1 MDASTGAYVTLMT
14 TVDNEEDAQAIAS
27 ATVGQRMAACV
38 QVIGPITSTYW
49 WDGDVQSG
57 EEWLCL
63 IKTGVDL
70 LPELEAIIR
79 QVHPYDV
86 PELLALPVVAG
97 GRDYLAWLDAELAPA
112 RRKS

>member
-1 MDASTGAYVTLMT
+1 MDVSTGAYVTLMT

-27 ATVGQRMAACV
+27 AAVGQRMAACV

-57 EEWLCL
+57 EEWLCF

-70 LPELEAIIR
+70 LPELEAVIR

-97 GRDYLAWLDAELAPA
+97 GKDYLAWLDAELAPA
-112 RRKS
+112 RRKG

>member
-1 MDASTGAYVTLMT
+1 MEASTGTYVTLMT
-14 TVDNEEDAQAIAS
+14 TVDNAEDAQAIAS
-27 ATVGQRMAACV
+27 AAVGQRLAVCV

-49 WDGDVQSG
+49 WDNDVQSG
-57 EEWLCL
+57 DEWLCL

-97 GRDYLAWLDAELAPA
+97 GKDYLAWMSAELAPA
-112 RRKS
+112 RRKG